1 MKCDNCLN
9 ARRIISENGSHS
21 ICCLS
26 EKVAMDCLMGKKDQ
40 RVPTMITLTDK
51 AESEEKDADSN

>member
-9 ARRIISENGSHS
+9 ARKVISENGLHS

-26 EKVAMDCLMGKKDQ
+26 EKVAMDCIMGKKDQ
-40 RVPTMITLTDK
+40 RVPTMITLIDV
-51 AESEEKDADSN
+51 AESEGQTE

>member
-9 ARRIISENGSHS
+9 ARRVISENGFHS

-26 EKVAMDCLMGKKDQ
+26 EKVAMNCIMGKKDQ
-40 RVPTMITLTDK
+40 RVPTMIALISE
-51 AESEEKDADSN
+51 AESEDENG